1 MISQEKEKHL
11 ENVTL
16 FLSQV
21 RNTIVADDLASID
34 LQEIELWGEYVTKP
48 NPGFKLNCS
57 FFHKN
62 GYLITSSTG
71 ENESQVLNK
80 IRDLFSILDGYNASE
95 ISFEL
100 ATKSFIKLD
109 PNEDLYERCLNLLLS
124 KELKALFHCR
134 ELNNELN
141 NKKLSNTKKLKL

>member
-1 MISQEKEKHL
+1 MVSEKEKHL

-16 FLSQV
+16 FLSKV
-21 RNTIVADDLASID
+21 RTTIIAKELASID

-57 FFHKN
+57 FFHKD
-62 GYLITSSTG
+62 GYLITPTTG
-71 ENESQVLNK
+71 ENENKLVSK

-109 PNEDLYERCLNLLLS
+109 PNEDLYDRCFDLLLS
-124 KELKALFHCR
+124 KELKALFNCR
-134 ELNNELN
+134 ELINELDSQ
-141 NKKLSNTKKLKL
+141 KTSTTKKLKV